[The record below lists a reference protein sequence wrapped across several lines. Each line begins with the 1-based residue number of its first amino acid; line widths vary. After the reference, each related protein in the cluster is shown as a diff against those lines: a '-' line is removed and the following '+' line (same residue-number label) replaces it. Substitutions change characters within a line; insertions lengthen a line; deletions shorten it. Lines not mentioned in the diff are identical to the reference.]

1 MALMAEPE
9 LLLMD
14 EPAGG
19 INPSML
25 ENLID
30 YIRTANEDEEA
41 TIFLIEHNM
50 DFVMEIADRI
60 YVLAHGERIASGTPE
75 EIQNDQRV
83 LDAYLGRE

>member
-1 MALMAEPE
+1 MELMAEPD

-25 ENLID
+25 ENLIE
-30 YIRTANEDEEA
+30 YIRTANDEEEA

-60 YVLAHGERIASGTPE
+60 YVLAHGERIGEGTPE

-83 LDAYLGRE
+83 IDAYLGRE

>member
-1 MALMAEPE
+1 MAEPD

-19 INPSML
+19 INPTML

-30 YIRTANEDEEA
+30 YIRTANDEEEA

-60 YVLAHGERIASGTPE
+60 YVVAHGERIATGTPD
-75 EIQNDQRV
+75 EIQNNQHV
-83 LDAYLGRE
+83 IDAYLGRE